1 LSHAARSLFAF
12 GIFVTM
18 VALAFIVAPASAVAL
33 LRLPPATDGWIRA
46 VGLLALVIG
55 AYDTVGGR
63 AGLLPYIRASVYV
76 RFGFA
81 SGVALLVAS
90 GQMPPSLLALGG
102 IDVAGA
108 VWTALALKRGAPAA
122 AAAA

>member
-1 LSHAARSLFAF
+1 MSRAARSLFAF
-12 GIFVTM
+12 GIFVTL
-18 VALAFIVAPASAVAL
+18 VALGFIVAPASAVAL

-55 AYDTVGGR
+55 AYDIVGGG
-63 AGLLPYIRASVYV
+63 AGLLPTIRASVYV

-81 SGVALLVAS
+81 SGVAILVAS
-90 GQMPPSLLALGG
+90 GQMPPSLLALGA

-108 VWTALALKRGAPAA
+108 VWTAVALKKGSPAA
-122 AAAA
+122 VAAA